1 AVRSLTAS
9 RSRIP
14 IVAKV
19 QTATTETGTSR
30 RDTMPLSERRTNI
43 TNNTKNK
50 AANAPAKGAGSTS
63 GVESNPF
70 TDALSVMG
78 IGSGY

>member
-1 AVRSLTAS
+1 
-9 RSRIP
+9 
-14 IVAKV
+14 V
-19 QTATTETGTSR
+19 QTATGDQSQQARHDATVETAHQHHKQHQ
-30 RDTMPLSERRTNI
+30 EQ
-43 TNNTKNK
+43 

>member
-1 AVRSLTAS
+1 
-9 RSRIP
+9 

-19 QTATTETGTSR
+19 QTATTETRASR

-50 AANAPAKGAGSTS
+50 PPTRRPKEPAAPA
-63 GVESNPF
+63 
-70 TDALSVMG
+70 ALRAIRSRTR
-78 IGSGY
+78 YR